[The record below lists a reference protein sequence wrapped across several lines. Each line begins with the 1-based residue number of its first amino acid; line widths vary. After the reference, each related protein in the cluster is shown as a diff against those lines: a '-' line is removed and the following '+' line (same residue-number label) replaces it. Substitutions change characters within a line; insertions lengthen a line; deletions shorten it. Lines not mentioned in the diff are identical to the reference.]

1 MGENKDK
8 EIQELEIYHPEIYL
22 KANKVIESYNE
33 LLEEIVEHAEKEGWN
48 PSYWHT
54 ITVAITVD
62 LVRTILD
69 MQADLAQE
77 AEKMWKEILEGE
89 ECSDGTIR

>member
-1 MGENKDK
+1 MGEDK

-33 LLEEIVEHAEKEGWN
+33 LLGEIVRCAEKEGWN

-69 MQADLAQE
+69 MQADLTQE
-77 AEKMWKEILEGE
+77 ARKIWKEVIGE
-89 ECSDGTIR
+89 R

>member
-1 MGENKDK
+1 
-8 EIQELEIYHPEIYL
+8 
-22 KANKVIESYNE
+22 
-33 LLEEIVEHAEKEGWN
+33 LEEIVEHAEKEGWT

-89 ECSDGTIR
+89 ECSNGTIQ

>member
-1 MGENKDK
+1 MGGDK

-33 LLEEIVEHAEKEGWN
+33 LLEEIVEHAEKEGWT

-89 ECSDGTIR
+89 ECSNGTIQ